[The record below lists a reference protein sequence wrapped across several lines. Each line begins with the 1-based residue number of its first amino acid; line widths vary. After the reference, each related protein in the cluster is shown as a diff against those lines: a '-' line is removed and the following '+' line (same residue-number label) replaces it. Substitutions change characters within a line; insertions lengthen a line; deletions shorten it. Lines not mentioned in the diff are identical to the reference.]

1 MNRLWMATLLMAVP
15 AMANPTLVFGRL
27 EHIPSNCRIVYG
39 GRPLEC
45 NRLQIS
51 ASGSSGVRLRFI
63 GDDENSGVSY
73 QLNFVSLDGDPGSP
87 LNCDSSG
94 CRLNRRSWNASLIST
109 AWVRFDAQG
118 LPMGL
123 PDARTAS
130 GRCWIDARTISC
142 ESHSRN
148 IPAMSAEAQL

>member
-1 MNRLWMATLLMAVP
+1 MIRLWLASLLLAVP
-15 AMANPTLVFGRL
+15 ATANPMLTFGRL
-27 EHIPSNCRIVYG
+27 EHRPSKCRIVVD
-39 GRPLEC
+39 GRPLDC
-45 NRLQIS
+45 KRLQIS
-51 ASGSSGVRLRFI
+51 ANGSSGLRLRFI

-123 PDARTAS
+123 PNARTAS

-148 IPAMSAEAQL
+148 IHDLSAEAQL

>member
-1 MNRLWMATLLMAVP
+1 MYRLWMATLLMAVP
-15 AMANPTLVFGRL
+15 ASANPTLVFGRL
-27 EHIPSNCRIVYG
+27 EHTPSNCRIVYG

-87 LNCDSSG
+87 LNCDHSG
-94 CRLNRRSWNASLIST
+94 CRLDQRSWNASLIST
-109 AWVRFDAQG
+109 AWVRFGSQG

-123 PDARTAS
+123 PDARSAS
-130 GRCWIDARTISC
+130 GRCWIDAKSISC